1 MKRPALPFR
10 RALLL
15 AALLSFAVTVMAA
28 PAKPKSPSAAA
39 APVKLTPRN
48 FTSPKLRGWINGIP
62 DTGQFL
68 PDSVVLMRVG
78 DRVTRVGDYVREYFK
93 SYPEYRPGQD
103 SVGRRTFL
111 NTLRNRD
118 VLGMSALALDMP
130 IGFEERLALRAE
142 RQRVLTTAVYQR
154 LVADSVRVS
163 EDEVRDFFNAYQY
176 ALKLRHIL
184 VPDRNA
190 AELVRRE
197 IISGRITWAAAVRK
211 YSIAKGDAGLNGEI
225 GWVSPDKM
233 NPDVVYQTYR
243 IKLGETSQP
252 IQDVMGWH
260 IVQCTE
266 RRPNLVPEYSILSKQ
281 IRSMIRTH
289 RQAERSEQ
297 LMAMLRLKHG
307 VQYDTTL
314 AEVASTQFVQTTN
327 MKQTAFSTTMEIDA
341 RTPEFSPA
349 DTGRLIA
356 RWNNGGRFSINDL
369 VHAFTDIPPL
379 MRPALTR
386 KELIL
391 AFVESV
397 ALEPFIAAHGAAVGL
412 ENDPMVTEPMARKLE
427 ELMVSRLYADSIASR
442 VYVSRNERMA
452 YYEKNKP
459 QYFTYPSVEYASFWK
474 SNKAGTDSLVA
485 ELKSGRDPRAIL
497 AADSATGLI
506 SGSIKNL
513 RFDEGGPHHKP
524 LFEEMRPGDVQ
535 WRGPDKQGDY
545 LILKLLTYD
554 GGRQLSYAESEIM
567 IAESLQNI
575 REDEALQAMVERLSK
590 RYAIEMHPELLG
602 DIKMVDPTIE

>member
-15 AALLSFAVTVMAA
+15 CALLTLATAVVAA
-28 PAKPKSPSAAA
+28 PTKNPPAPK
-39 APVKLTPRN
+39 APVKLTPEN
-48 FTSPKLRGWINGIP
+48 FTSPKLRGWLNGIP

-103 SVGRRTFL
+103 SVGRVTFL

-118 VLGMSALALDMP
+118 VLGQSALALNLP
-130 IGFEERLALRAE
+130 LGFEDRLALREE

-154 LVADSVRVS
+154 LVADSVTVS
-163 EDEVRDFFNAYQY
+163 EEEVRDFFNAYQY

-225 GWVSPDKM
+225 GWVTPDKM

-252 IQDVMGWH
+252 IQDVQGYH

-266 RRPNLVPEYSILSKQ
+266 RRPNLVPDYSILGKQ
-281 IRSMIRTH
+281 IRSMIRVH
-289 RQAERSEQ
+289 RQSERSEA
-297 LMAMLRLKHG
+297 LMATIRLKHG

-314 AEVASTQFVQTTN
+314 AEMASTQFVQTTN
-327 MKQTAFSTTMEIDA
+327 MKQTAFNTTMEIDA
-341 RTPEFSPA
+341 KVPEFAPA
-349 DTGRLIA
+349 DTGRAIA
-356 RWNNGGRFSINDL
+356 RWNNGGRFTINDL
-369 VHAFTDIPPL
+369 VHAFSDIPPL

-397 ALEPFIAAHGAAVGL
+397 ALEPFIAAHGASVGL
-412 ENDPMVTEPMARKLE
+412 EKDPLVTVPMARKLE
-427 ELMVSRLYADSIASR
+427 ELMVSRMYGDSIASR
-442 VYVSRNERMA
+442 VYVSRDERMA

-474 SNKAGTDSLVA
+474 STKAGTDSLVA
-485 ELKSGRDPRAIL
+485 LLQSGRDPRAIL
-497 AADSATGLI
+497 AADSAAGLI
-506 SGSIKNL
+506 SGSIKHL

-545 LILKLLTYD
+545 LILKLLTFD
-554 GGRQLSYAESEIM
+554 GGRQLSYTESEPM

-575 REDEALQAMVERLSK
+575 REDEALRALVERLSR
-590 RYAIEMHPELLG
+590 RYTIEMHPELLG
-602 DIKMVDPTIE
+602 DIKMLDPTIE